1 MAKGMT
7 KRRRDEKKPKKE
19 VVKVIAAAPSMKNAV
34 AITTPKLKSK

>member
-1 MAKGMT
+1 MAKGLT

-34 AITTPKLKSK
+34 ATTALKLKTK

>member
-19 VVKVIAAAPSMKNAV
+19 AVKVIAAAPSLKNAV
-34 AITTPKLKSK
+34 AVTATKAKSK